1 MSDNDGKK
9 LYLDDSIKHLDDIE
23 HIRLR
28 VSMYLG
34 TIGTMGLYKLDC
46 ETIQNSLDEA
56 MEGFGDVIKMTLD
69 SSKNLMIVEDWGRGI
84 PVNKIK
90 AVYTESHTGGKYDN
104 DTYKFH
110 AGANGTGAAVL
121 AALSNWLKCEVY
133 REGYN
138 YNGVDVPA
146 KHGYVILERGK
157 VVDEFYEDLPNG
169 IPKGKHRGTT
179 VSYISDDSVL
189 KTTEHDV
196 KRLCDQFSNL
206 SYSVNGLRFI
216 FEHDG
221 KVDEF
226 YHTGGVQEQIS
237 DMVKYKHLKPL
248 IPYVHLYNDEKHFD
262 FNIIFSYGPLNSGD
276 SNIVSYV
283 NGNTTPLHG
292 YHVSSV
298 RAGASLAITDY
309 IKEHNE
315 LIPKSFAKINVTGS
329 LISDNMIAVIGI
341 RHEDPLFDGQTKD
354 SFKSIDVQEPIKQK
368 VRQVFSKWLRDNPQY
383 AKKLVS
389 LCLDYAK
396 YEEERKKLKKNLI
409 ETKAVKSAFAA
420 NGIDPTKYTRCR
432 SNNPEEKE
440 LFIVEGDSAGGQVAL
455 AQDRQFQ
462 ALYRLTGKIQNMVK
476 SGKSVNVSKVILELA
491 QALGMGL
498 PMSGKVNYD
507 NLQYYK
513 IIILTDADDDG
524 AHIATLLL
532 AFLYTFY
539 PRVISDGRVFIAN
552 PPLKKFI
559 MGNGKYFYV
568 QTESDYDRLMREFI
582 VNSFELRSETTKQ
595 ILSNDLFRE
604 FLVHCADYDILL
616 DNHARALSMK
626 PDLLEHI
633 IVNIN
638 TLTQCDSN
646 YETKFNKDFYKK
658 TGYKVKKID
667 DSDWFI
673 FDKGVTH
680 SSLKLD
686 TAFIDHHFDEI
697 CNKLNEIMIYGV
709 YLKGIKSG
717 KEYHGTIYQLMKIMY
732 SILGSKVD
740 IYRFKGLG
748 EMSLEDLSETV
759 VNPMTRKLTQ
769 VSMNDA
775 EKAERSMRI
784 FMSDQEIKFKRLFYA
799 GEVQFE

>member
-1 MSDNDGKK
+1 MSSENDKK

-34 TIGTMGLYKLDC
+34 TIGVMGLYKLDC

-56 MEGFGDVIKMTLD
+56 MEGFGDVIKITLD
-69 SSKNLMIVEDWGRGI
+69 SSKNLMVVEDWGRGI

-133 REGYN
+133 REGYT
-138 YNGVDVPA
+138 YNGVFTPA

-196 KRLCDQFSNL
+196 KRLCDQFNNL
-206 SYSVNGLRFI
+206 SYSVNGLRFV
-216 FEHDG
+216 FDHDG
-221 KVDEF
+221 IVDEF
-226 YHTGGVQEQIS
+226 YHTGGVQEQIK
-237 DMVKYKHLKPL
+237 DMVAAKKLKPM
-248 IPYVHLYNDEKHFD
+248 IPYVDLYIDEKHFD
-262 FNIIFSYGPLNSGD
+262 FNIIFTYGPLNTGD

-292 YHVSSV
+292 FHVSSM

-315 LIPKSFAKINVTGS
+315 LIPKSFEKLNITGS
-329 LISDNMIAVIGI
+329 LISDNIIAVVGL

-354 SFKSIDVQEPIKQK
+354 SFKSPDVQEPIKQA
-368 VRQVFSKWLRDNPQY
+368 VRQTFSKWLRDNPQH

-476 SGKSVNVSKVILELA
+476 SGKSVNISKVILELA

-507 NLQYYK
+507 NLQFHK

-539 PRVISDGRVFIAN
+539 PKVISDGRVFIAN

-559 MGNGKYFYV
+559 MSNNKHFYV
-568 QTESDYDRLMREFI
+568 QTEGDYDRLMREFI
-582 VNSFELRSETTKQ
+582 VNTFELRSEKTKEV
-595 ILSNDLFRE
+595 LSKDLFRE
-604 FLVHCADYDILL
+604 FLTHCTEYDVLL

-626 PDLLEHI
+626 PELLEHI
-633 IVNIN
+633 IVNIKI
-638 TLTQCDSN
+638 LTQCVNSYDN
-646 YETKFNKDFYKK
+646 RFNKEFFKN
-658 TGYKVKKID
+658 TGYKVKRID
-667 DSDWFI
+667 DNGWYI
-673 FDKGVTH
+673 FDRGTTH

-686 TAFIDHHFDEI
+686 LSFINHHFDII
-697 CNKLNEIMIYGV
+697 CEKLNEIMIYGV
-709 YLKGIKSG
+709 YLKGIKSN

-740 IYRFKGLG
+740 VYRFKGLG
-748 EMSLEDLSETV
+748 EMSLDDLTETV
-759 VNPMTRKLTQ
+759 VNPVTRKLTQ
-769 VSMNDA
+769 VTMDDA
-775 EKAERSMRI
+775 IKAERSMRV
-784 FMSDQEIKFKRLFYA
+784 FMSDQEIKFKRLFYS
-799 GEVQFE
+799 GDVSFD

>member
-1 MSDNDGKK
+1 METKVI
-9 LYLDDSIKHLDDIE
+9 YDDSQIKTLDNINA
-23 HIRLR
+23 IRLR
-28 VSMYLG
+28 PAMYIES
-34 TIGTMGLYKLDC
+34 IGEMGLFKIDS
-46 ETIQNSLDEA
+46 ESVQNIFDEYLV
-56 MEGFGDVIKMTLD
+56 GRCTSCYVTYD
-69 SSKNLMIVEDWGRGI
+69 SATNRMVVEDDASGI
-84 PVNKIK
+84 PIGKLVDIFTK
-90 AVYTESHTGGKYDN
+90 SHTGGKFNREAYQIS
-104 DTYKFH
+104 
-110 AGANGTGAAVL
+110 AGQNGIGTKVIN
-121 AALSNWLKCEVY
+121 ALSTYLRVEVW
-133 REGYN
+133 REGYVN
-138 YNGVDVPA
+138 PKTNETVPP
-146 KHGYVILERGK
+146 KHAIVEFERGVLK
-157 VVDEFYEDLPNG
+157 NEFYEDVPNST
-169 IPKGKHRGTT
+169 KHGTT
-179 VSYISDDSVL
+179 IEYYTDDEIL
-189 KTTEHDV
+189 KTHE
-196 KRLCDQFSNL
+196 RNIERFAEYLNL
-206 SYSVNGLRFI
+206 NSYLLPGIRIEFTVDGKKTVYQHVGGINELYVDRFI
-216 FEHDG
+216 KRKKIKTLFDPISVFGNEDMFSFEI
-221 KVDEF
+221 V
-226 YHTGGVQEQIS
+226 
-237 DMVKYKHLKPL
+237 
-248 IPYVHLYNDEKHFD
+248 
-262 FNIIFSYGPLNSGD
+262 FSYNHLNSGD
-276 SNIVSYV
+276 GNIVSAV
-283 NGNTTPLHG
+283 NGNNTPMHG
-292 YHVSSV
+292 VHVSSF
-298 RAGASLAITDY
+298 RAGASLALTDY
-309 IKEHNE
+309 VKENDN
-315 LIPKSFAKINVTGS
+315 LIPKNLKNVSMSGT
-329 LISDNMIAVIGI
+329 LIGDNLVAVVTVKH
-341 RHEDPLFDGQTKD
+341 RNPLYSGQTKEA
-354 SFKSIDVQEPIKQK
+354 FKSDEVQEPIKQTT
-368 VRQVFSKWLRDNPQY
+368 RRVFGKWLRDNPQQ
-383 AKKLVS
+383 AKKLVNIMI
-389 LCLDYAK
+389 DYAK

-409 ETKAVKSAFAA
+409 ETKAAKSAFAA

-476 SGKSVNVSKVILELA
+476 SGKSVNISKVILELA

-539 PRVISDGRVFIAN
+539 PKVIADGRVFIAN

-582 VNSFELRSETTKQ
+582 VNSFELRSESTKQ
-595 ILSNDLFRE
+595 ILSSNLFRE
-604 FLVHCADYDILL
+604 FLVHCTEYDILL

-646 YETKFNKDFYKK
+646 YETKFNKEFYKK

-667 DSDWFI
+667 NSDWFI
-673 FDKGVTH
+673 FDKGITH
-680 SSLKLD
+680 SSLKMD

-697 CNKLNEIMIYGV
+697 CDKLNEIMIYGV

-769 VSMNDA
+769 VTMDDA
-775 EKAERSMRI
+775 VKAERSMRV